1 MEKPAYGNSILQ
13 YQTQAVKGPN
23 PQLFLCIFPHLESG
37 DANYSFAYPKLAQ
50 EWCKQNPKRVQE
62 SY

>member
-13 YQTQAVKGPN
+13 YQTQAIKGPN
-23 PQLFLCIFPHLESG
+23 PQLFLCISPCLESG
-37 DANYSFAYPKLAQ
+37 DASYSFDYTKLAQ
-50 EWCKQNPKRVQE
+50 ELYKQNLKSVEE